1 MRISIVMCILFFNVC
16 FAQEAEESRVA
27 QLEKK
32 VAAIQDFLSLELQ
45 NLKNDL
51 KQQSQRSEILRKRN
65 NFLLKKVKFLESKVK
80 DLEAQILNNKIQ
92 SLQRNVTSTTQEGS
106 TNTNVTED
114 LETQETFQNPKVQA
128 LVAEI
133 ASSNPDIRM
142 GAVIQLGSIQG
153 EEATQLLKKAFIDSN
168 PYVKVLACKIALQ
181 KNDKTIAEDLL
192 SLLNDDNAEVR
203 KHANLALE
211 TITNTKVGF
220 EYKSTKTT
228 RDEKILEWKK
238 KIK

>member
-1 MRISIVMCILFFNVC
+1 MRILIVIVFFNVC

-80 DLEAQILNNKIQ
+80 DLEAQILSNKIQ
-92 SLQRNVTSTTQEGS
+92 SIQRNAASATQEGS
-106 TNTNVTED
+106 TNDGVVDDVATE
-114 LETQETFQNPKVQA
+114 EETFQDPKVQA
-128 LVAEI
+128 LVTEI

-153 EEATQLLKKAFIDSN
+153 EEATQLLKKAFTDSN

-181 KNDKTIAEDLL
+181 KNDETIAEDLL
-192 SLLNDDNAEVR
+192 SLLSDDNTEVR

-211 TITNTKVGF
+211 AITNTKVGF
-220 EYKSTKTT
+220 EYNGTKTT
-228 RDEKILEWKK
+228 RDEKILEWKN

>member
-1 MRISIVMCILFFNVC
+1 MRFLMGICILFFSVC
-16 FAQEAEESRVA
+16 SAQEAEESRLA

-51 KQQSQRSEILRKRN
+51 KQQNQRSEILRKRN

-80 DLEAQILNNKIQ
+80 DLEAQILHNKVKNISQ
-92 SLQRNVTSTTQEGS
+92 PQQKT
-106 TNTNVTED
+106 VTETEEPVEQQVKFKD
-114 LETQETFQNPKVQA
+114 KKLQLLSE
-128 LVAEI
+128 EI
-133 ASSNPDIRM
+133 VSPNPDIRM
-142 GAVIQLGSIQG
+142 GAVIQLGSVNTK
-153 EEATQLLKKAFIDSN
+153 EALQVLKKALQDKN

-181 KNDKTIAEDLL
+181 KNDKTITNDLFA
-192 SLLNDDNAEVR
+192 LLNDEDKEVR

-211 TITNTKVGF
+211 TITNTQVGF
-220 EYKSTKTT
+220 EHNSSKTT